1 MTLPEKI
8 KIIGLVLFFSL
19 FVGYYTLASDVDT
32 GLIGNYAC
40 ATNNLLWSDGIHAWG
55 QRFVAN
61 QANISAIQLLA
72 FAGSASSTI
81 SVSICRGIPN
91 NTSLADVNAN
101 VMACNWSGNEL
112 LWNGVIVPDDYDSN
126 SNFVGLYNWL
136 QLPTPVELTV
146 GDNYYYAVSIG
157 DGTYNNTYKSCN
169 SGSWTGRIVDNR
181 QWPESATS
189 KIFYDDT
196 WTPPP
201 VYVDLIFPEHPLDGE
216 TVFSNDGSV
225 DFIGT
230 YQNYLGVLFEIT
242 VYPQEGLP
250 IVYTRPELQT
260 NLYPVP
266 YDIPIPLLPG
276 DYSYMIQT
284 RMANDSIATTTFDR
298 GLINF
303 TFSDYRIP
311 TSTAQFAMPNGLSV
325 ETVCDGIATSTIM
338 GGIECGFKRVIYWAF
353 YPSNNALLS
362 LQSSI
367 TNLKASFPFS
377 AFFDLTDTI
386 DTAIATSTTNM
397 AGTIDM
403 PFINGSGDYIM
414 LPVMASSSL
423 SNLIGSTNATLF
435 RNSLTWFLWACAGVL
450 VFLTFKKL

>member
-19 FVGYYTLASDVDT
+19 FVGLFTARATLYDIVHYDASTIGGVNRTWMAFNFTPTADNISGIYLPDVAGNPGSKFFVCKGTMSYAQFNSMYSGQGNNITSCGAYDQIAETDYITPTTNFYDFGVQYTLTPSSEYFIIFKQYNSGT
-32 GLIGNYAC
+32 GIGNAISYDKYATTYLYGDTFDFSPYYD
-40 ATNNLLWSDGIHAWG
+40 ARFSTAFDG
-55 QRFVAN
+55 
-61 QANISAIQLLA
+61 
-72 FAGSASSTI
+72 
-81 SVSICRGIPN
+81 
-91 NTSLADVNAN
+91 
-101 VMACNWSGNEL
+101 
-112 LWNGVIVPDDYDSN
+112 Y
-126 SNFVGLYNWL
+126 
-136 QLPTPVELTV
+136 
-146 GDNYYYAVSIG
+146 
-157 DGTYNNTYKSCN
+157 
-169 SGSWTGRIVDNR
+169 
-181 QWPESATS
+181 
-189 KIFYDDT
+189 
-196 WTPPP
+196 PPP
-201 VYVDLIFPEHPLDGE
+201 EFFDYIFPEHPLDGE

-230 YQNYLGVLFEIT
+230 YENYLGVLFEIT
-242 VYPQEGLP
+242 VYPPEGLP
-250 IVYTRPELQT
+250 IVFTRPELQT
-260 NLYPVP
+260 HLTPEP

-284 RMANDSIATTTFDR
+284 RMANDSIATTTYDR

-367 TNLKASFPFS
+367 TNVKNSFPFN

-386 DTAIATSTTNM
+386 DDAIGTSTPNM
-397 AGTIDM
+397 AGTIDL

-414 LPVMASSSL
+414 LPVIASSSL

-435 RNSLTWFLWACAGVL
+435 RNSITWFLWACAGVL